1 MTYGRCSGK
10 SVNRMTPKTLVG
22 SKKLGEKIRAR
33 WLELDLTIEEVALRA
48 GIGTKTWRRYE
59 AGGIH
64 SDGQAKGIC
73 KALNWRDM
81 ADLSEEAGDPFLLQ
95 KRKEHETG
103 PEFLKERF
111 GTQAAETFAMGSW
124 RYLDSRS
131 FFQSRF

>member
-1 MTYGRCSGK
+1 MTYGRYSGK

-33 WLELDLTIEEVALRA
+33 WLELDLTIEEVSLRA
-48 GIGTKTWRRYE
+48 GIDTKRGAVTKPENPFGWTSE
-59 AGGIH
+59 G
-64 SDGQAKGIC
+64 
-73 KALNWRDM
+73 
-81 ADLSEEAGDPFLLQ
+81 DLGDPFLLQ
-95 KRKEHETG
+95 KRKEHETW

-111 GTQAAETFAMGSW
+111 GTQAAATFAMGSR

>member
-1 MTYGRCSGK
+1 
-10 SVNRMTPKTLVG
+10 MTPKTIVG
-22 SKKLGEKIRAR
+22 SRKLGEKIRAR

-48 GIGTKTWRRYE
+48 GGLTGRDRHKTW
-59 AGGIH
+59 
-64 SDGQAKGIC
+64 
-73 KALNWRDM
+73 
-81 ADLSEEAGDPFLLQ
+81 
-95 KRKEHETG
+95 

>member
-1 MTYGRCSGK
+1 
-10 SVNRMTPKTLVG
+10 MTPKTLVG

-48 GIGTKTWRRYE
+48 GIGTKMW
-59 AGGIH
+59 
-64 SDGQAKGIC
+64 
-73 KALNWRDM
+73 
-81 ADLSEEAGDPFLLQ
+81 
-95 KRKEHETG
+95 

-111 GTQAAETFAMGSW
+111 GTQAAAETFAMGSW

>member
-1 MTYGRCSGK
+1 MTYGRYSGK

-59 AGGIH
+59 AGGT
-64 SDGQAKGIC
+64 SEG
-73 KALNWRDM
+73 
-81 ADLSEEAGDPFLLQ
+81 DLQGAELAGYGGSERGGGGSFLLQ
-95 KRKEHETG
+95 KRKEHETW

-111 GTQAAETFAMGSW
+111 GTQAAATFAMGSW